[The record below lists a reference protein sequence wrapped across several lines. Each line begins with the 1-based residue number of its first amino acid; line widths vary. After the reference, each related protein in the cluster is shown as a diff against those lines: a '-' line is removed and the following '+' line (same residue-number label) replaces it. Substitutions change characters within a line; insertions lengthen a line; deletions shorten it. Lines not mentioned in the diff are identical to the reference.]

1 MTDTAGN
8 VSQFVWYASYGESL
22 VDEHTTTYEN
32 PFKFSGKELDDI
44 TGLYD
49 YGARNRNPI
58 TAVWYGIDELFEKS
72 PENGP
77 YGYCGGNPVRYFD
90 QDGRVIRVDKKYQSQ
105 FNSVL
110 RQVFKDYA
118 SRFSFDENGIL
129 QYEGSTKG
137 MTQDQTELA
146 KGIKKV
152 MEQNEVTNLF
162 MNLLMTYLLK
172 VERQHLLA
180 HPPELVQ
187 FIYLP
192 IKMKIW
198 KKITSSLIRIFQV
211 RYQ

>member
-1 MTDTAGN
+1 MGHVTAIRLQRCGT
-8 VSQFVWYASYGESL
+8 SL
-22 VDEHTTTYEN
+22 TSCLRNT
-32 PFKFSGKELDDI
+32 LRM
-44 TGLYD
+44 GL
-49 YGARNRNPI
+49 
-58 TAVWYGIDELFEKS
+58 TAIAGGI
-72 PENGP
+72 
-77 YGYCGGNPVRYFD
+77 RYFD